1 MIMEKIESYLV
12 GEVVLSVDSNAFSL
26 YKKSHFG
33 EVSEEKVQYSL
44 TEALFLVEKE
54 KMDVFS
60 KTKKLSK
67 KEFLDRCRKIDKKIQ
82 IKYPVFK
89 DLRERGYVVKTA
101 LKFGADFR
109 VYEKGSSPGERHA
122 KWVVFT
128 EHESNRLTWHEFS
141 AKNRVAHS
149 TKKNLLLAIVDEE
162 GDISYYEVKWLKP

>member
-1 MIMEKIESYLV
+1 MEKIKAYLV
-12 GEVVLSVDSNAFSL
+12 GEVVLSADSDAFSL
-26 YKKSHFG
+26 GKKSHFG
-33 EVSEEKVQYSL
+33 EQNNEKIQYSL
-44 TEALFLVEKE
+44 TEAMFLVERG
-54 KMDVFS
+54 KMEIFS
-60 KTKKLSK
+60 KSKKLNQ
-67 KEFLDRCRKIDKKIQ
+67 KEFTEKCRRIDKKIQ

-109 VYEKGSSPGERHA
+109 VYEKGASPGDKHA
-122 KWVVFT
+122 KWIVFC

-162 GDISYYEVKWLKP
+162 GDISYYEVRWLKP

>member
-1 MIMEKIESYLV
+1 MEKIGAYLV
-12 GEVVLSVDSNAFSL
+12 GEVVSSANSDAFSL
-26 YKKSHFG
+26 CKKSHFG
-33 EVSEEKVQYSL
+33 EEKNGKVQYSL
-44 TEALFLVEKE
+44 TEAMFLVEKG
-54 KMDVFS
+54 KMEIFS
-60 KTKKLSK
+60 KNKKLNQR
-67 KEFLDRCRKIDKKIQ
+67 EFSEKCRKIDKKIQ

-109 VYEKGSSPGERHA
+109 VYEKGSSPGDKHA
-122 KWVVFT
+122 KWIVFC

-149 TKKNLLLAIVDEE
+149 TKKNLLIAIVDEE